1 MVEEY
6 GYSEDF
12 DSSKSDLASHR
23 MVLEQSV
30 FGPLRLEEVRNVY
43 RTYALK

>member
-23 MVLEQSV
+23 MVQCFWSFE
-30 FGPLRLEEVRNVY
+30 
-43 RTYALK
+43 T